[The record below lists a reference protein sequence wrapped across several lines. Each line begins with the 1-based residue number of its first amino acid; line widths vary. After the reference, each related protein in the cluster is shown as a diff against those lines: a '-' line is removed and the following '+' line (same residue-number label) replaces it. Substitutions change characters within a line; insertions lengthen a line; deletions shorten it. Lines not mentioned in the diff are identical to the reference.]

1 MVFIQPLTLRYQC
14 SVIPSYPFIQRRGAP
29 PQTNEIQTNECN
41 PSHSHS
47 LLLSFRLFIHLLLNF
62 QHCLTPLLRTQ
73 RDALGQREGGRRS
86 RRRRKILGGG
96 VVKKEQQI
104 GSCRWLKSSKSDL
117 LLLFFLFFLSGRHNR
132 PSPHSGEISS
142 TFLCKG
148 TLKTGTDASAPTK
161 AAFKDVHANIGTSN
175 YIYRNV

>member
-1 MVFIQPLTLRYQC
+1 MVFIQPCTLRYQC

-29 PQTNEIQTNECN
+29 PQANEIQTNERN

-47 LLLSFRLFIHLLLNF
+47 LLHSFRLFIHLLSNF

-73 RDALGQREGGRRS
+73 WDALGQREGGRRS
-86 RRRRKILGGG
+86 RRRKLLSGG

-104 GSCRWLKSSKSDL
+104 GSCRWLKSSKSDH
-117 LLLFFLFFLSGRHNR
+117 LFFFFFLSGRHNR

-161 AAFKDVHANIGTSN
+161 AAFKDVHANIATSN